1 MLEDTELLFNLDDE
15 TFCLE
20 NNLFFFFFFEVIIA

>member
-1 MLEDTELLFNLDDE
+1 MLEDTELLFNLGDE

-20 NNLFFFFFFEVIIA
+20 NNIFSSSSSLR

>member
-1 MLEDTELLFNLDDE
+1 MLEDTELLFNLGDE

>member
-20 NNLFFFFFFEVIIA
+20 NNLFSSSSSLR